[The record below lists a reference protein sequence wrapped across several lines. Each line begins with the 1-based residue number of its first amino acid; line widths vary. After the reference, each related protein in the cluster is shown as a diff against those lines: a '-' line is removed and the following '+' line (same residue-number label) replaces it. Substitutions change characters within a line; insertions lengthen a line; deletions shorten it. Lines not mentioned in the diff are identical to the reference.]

1 MSKKKA
7 TRIFP
12 SNDDKKDSKK
22 IKSIKKLSKFEML
35 LKELNI
41 DEMYTKNPPKYKFDK
56 VKENTFPMQDYN
68 FMVDLISMPTTKSK
82 YKYILS
88 VVDLWSDEFDIE
100 PLKTRTAKE
109 TLEAFKR
116 IIKRPHLNLPKA
128 SIRSDNGGEFLAVF
142 TKYLKDNKIRHRLG
156 KPYRHKQQ
164 SNIESL
170 NRQVTRILMT
180 YLTNME
186 QKTNKPYN
194 EWTDLL
200 PQIRKTLNKYRKKP
214 DGDPFE
220 LKHILK
226 TDKIPKYK
234 INDIV
239 IPKLEVPKNSSG
251 KTETTESFRN
261 GDIRFDTN
269 FKLKIIRVLNY
280 PNNNRYILNTLPNV
294 SYAEEELILA
304 SDSDDEYHAVKTIID
319 VKTEKKIKY
328 YKIHWVKMLKKDST
342 WVSEAQLLEDGLDQ
356 YIEDFNDK
364 MKAKKNKIA
373 RNKRKS

>member
-1 MSKKKA
+1 
-7 TRIFP
+7 
-12 SNDDKKDSKK
+12 
-22 IKSIKKLSKFEML
+22 
-35 LKELNI
+35 
-41 DEMYTKNPPKYKFDK
+41 
-56 VKENTFPMQDYN
+56 
-68 FMVDLISMPTTKSK
+68 
-82 YKYILS
+82 
-88 VVDLWSDEFDIE
+88 
-100 PLKTRTAKE
+100 
-109 TLEAFKR
+109 
-116 IIKRPHLNLPKA
+116 
-128 SIRSDNGGEFLAVF
+128 
-142 TKYLKDNKIRHRLG
+142 
-156 KPYRHKQQ
+156 
-164 SNIESL
+164 
-170 NRQVTRILMT
+170 
-180 YLTNME
+180 ME

-200 PQIRKTLNKYRKKP
+200 PQIRKVLNKYRKKP
-214 DGDPFE
+214 DGDPYE

-234 INDIV
+234 IGDIV

-261 GDIRFDTN
+261 GDVRFDTN
-269 FKLKIIRVLNY
+269 YKLKIVRVLNY

-294 SYAEEELILA
+294 SYVEEELILA
-304 SDSDDEYHAVKTIID
+304 SDSDEEYHAVKTIID